1 MHGYEFSVT
10 RLGDFWKFL
19 LKNILKQV
27 VQISGE
33 FRANCFWKPLLFKQK
48 QMLLFFGQLL
58 ETFGP
63 LLIST
68 SGHTGYDAF
77 TCSNVSYMVLSVAS
91 PVSLASNRSAT
102 PIIDAKKKF

>member
-1 MHGYEFSVT
+1 M
-10 RLGDFWKFL
+10 FL
-19 LKNILKQV
+19 KTITFYAKTNVI
-27 VQISGE
+27 I
-33 FRANCFWKPLLFKQK
+33 
-48 QMLLFFGQLL
+48 FGQLL

-91 PVSLASNRSAT
+91 AVSLASNRSAT